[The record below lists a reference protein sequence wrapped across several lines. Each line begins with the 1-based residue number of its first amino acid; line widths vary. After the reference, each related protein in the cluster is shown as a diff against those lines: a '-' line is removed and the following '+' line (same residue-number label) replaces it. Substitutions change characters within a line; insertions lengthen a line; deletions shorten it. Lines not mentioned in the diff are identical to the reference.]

1 MRTVEITMITNV
13 YLCEKDVAL
22 MEFFFELNF
31 SDIFFVIFT
40 ITFSQMF
47 GNIFKVHYLLKTK
60 ICTISQCICFT
71 FNFLHRRNSG

>member
-47 GNIFKVHYLLKTK
+47 GNIFKVLLKTN